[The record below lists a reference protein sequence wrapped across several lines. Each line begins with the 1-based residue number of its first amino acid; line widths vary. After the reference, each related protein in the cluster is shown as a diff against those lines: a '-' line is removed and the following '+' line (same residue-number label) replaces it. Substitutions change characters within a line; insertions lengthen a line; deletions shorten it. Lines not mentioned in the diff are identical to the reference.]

1 MTLSLPARTTQIGVT
16 SGWLALILFAL
27 LTFLP
32 ALSTLPV
39 VDRDEARFVQASRQ
53 MVESGDYVDIRFQD
67 EPRHKKPVGIYWLQ
81 SAAVL
86 VWGEGPDAPLWV
98 YRLPSILGAVL
109 SVLLLA
115 VVGTPLFG
123 RQVALLGAA
132 VFAAGLVI
140 GGEARIAKTDAALLA
155 TILVA
160 QAVLA
165 RLYLQRTGGPQIGG
179 RAAAYAFWLAIGAG
193 TLIKGPIGPM
203 VPALTI
209 LALIAVDRKAD
220 WLRPLWSP
228 WPIIV
233 ALVLVLPWFVAITFR
248 SNGAFWLGSVGADL
262 LPKIASGQ
270 EGKGAPPGSYLVLMW
285 LTFWPA
291 TPLLLL
297 SLQSIWRA
305 RTDPATRFCLAWAIP
320 VWLVYEAVPTKLIHY
335 ALPVY
340 PALALL
346 AVAHLPAGLAAHSR
360 LLRGLAAL
368 AILPG
373 LALGVAVAAFALQQ
387 DALPAAGLAGAGLA
401 GALVT
406 TGFAVRSALGSS
418 PWTLAARAALAGAIL
433 HAGLI
438 SAAARIPALWPTDSA
453 VSVAQEIAAAQ
464 GCDHPIVS
472 GWGYGEPSLVWHG
485 GRDTDLFPASASAS
499 EVVHL
504 GACQVVVHARESA
517 TAPIPLIRGCRPART
532 ITGLVIGA
540 GHWVTLDV
548 LDCQGEP

>member
-1 MTLSLPARTTQIGVT
+1 MTLSLPARTTQLGLT
-16 SGWLALILFAL
+16 SGWLALVLFAFL
-27 LTFLP
+27 AFLP

-53 MVESGDYVDIRFQD
+53 MGESGDYVDIRFQD
-67 EPRHKKPVGIYWLQ
+67 EPRHKKPIGIYWLQ

-86 VWGEGPDAPLWV
+86 AWGEGPDAQLWV
-98 YRLPSILGAVL
+98 YRLPSVLGAVL

-165 RLYLQRTGGPQIGG
+165 RLYLQRSGGLG
-179 RAAAYAFWLAIGAG
+179 AAFAFWLAIGAG

-209 LALIAVDRKAD
+209 LALIAVDRRAD

-228 WPIIV
+228 WPIIL
-233 ALVLVLPWFVAITFR
+233 ALVLVLPWFVAITLR

-270 EGKGAPPGSYLVLMW
+270 EGKGAPPGSYFVLMW

-305 RTDPATRFCLAWAIP
+305 RKDPATRFCLAWAIP

-335 ALPVY
+335 TLPVY

-346 AVAHLPAGLAAHSR
+346 AVAHLPAGLAAPSR

-368 AILPG
+368 AVLPG
-373 LALGVAVAAFALQQ
+373 LALGVAVAAFAIAQN
-387 DALPAAGLAGAGLA
+387 ALPAAGLALAGLA
-401 GALVT
+401 GALVAA
-406 TGFAVRSALGSS
+406 GFALRSALRSS
-418 PWTLAARAALAGAIL
+418 PWTLAAQAAVAGALL

-438 SAAARIPALWPTDSA
+438 SAAARIPALWPTDA
-453 VSVAQEIAAAQ
+453 AMSVAQEIAAAQ
-464 GCDHPIVS
+464 GCDRPIVT
-472 GWGYGEPSLVWHG
+472 GWGYSEPSLVWHG
-485 GRDTDLFPASASAS
+485 GRGTDLYPTSASAS
-499 EVVHL
+499 EVVRP
-504 GACQVVVHARESA
+504 GACQVIVHARDPA
-517 TAPIPLIRGCRPART
+517 TAPIPLIRGCRPTRT
-532 ITGLVIGA
+532 ITGLAIGA
-540 GHWVTLDV
+540 GHWVTLDL
-548 LDCQGEP
+548 LDCRGDP

>member
-1 MTLSLPARTTQIGVT
+1 MILSRPARTTPLGLT
-16 SGWLALILFAL
+16 SGWLAVVLFAF

-53 MVESGDYVDIRFQD
+53 MVESGDYVDIRFQE
-67 EPRHKKPVGIYWLQ
+67 EPRYKKPVGIYWLQ
-81 SAAVL
+81 SVAVL
-86 VWGEGPDAPLWV
+86 AWGEGPDAPLWV
-98 YRLPSILGAVL
+98 YRLPSVLGAVL

-123 RQVALLGAA
+123 RQAALLAAA

-165 RLYLQRTGGPQIGG
+165 RLYLRQSAG
-179 RAAAYAFWLAIGAG
+179 RGAAFAFWLAIGAG

-209 LALIAVDRKAD
+209 LALMVVDRRAD

-228 WPIIV
+228 WPIIA
-233 ALVLVLPWFVAITFR
+233 ALILVLPWFIAITLR

-262 LPKIASGQ
+262 LPKIAAGQ

-297 SLQSIWRA
+297 SLPSIWRA
-305 RTDPATRFCLAWAIP
+305 RRTPATRFCLAWAIP
-320 VWLVYEAVPTKLIHY
+320 VWLVFEAVPTKLIHY
-335 ALPVY
+335 TLPVY
-340 PALALL
+340 PALALM
-346 AVAHLPAGLAAHSR
+346 AVAHLPAGLAAPSR

-368 AILPG
+368 AVLPG
-373 LALGVAVAAFALQQ
+373 LALGGAVAAFAIAE
-387 DALPAAGLAGAGLA
+387 DAMPAAGLALAGLA
-401 GALVT
+401 GALVA
-406 TGFAVRSALGSS
+406 TGFALRSALGSS
-418 PWTLAARAALAGAIL
+418 PWTLAAQAALAGAFL

-438 SAAARIPALWPTDSA
+438 SAAARIPALWPTDAAMSIA
-453 VSVAQEIAAAQ
+453 REIATAQ
-464 GCDHPIVS
+464 DCDRPIVS

-485 GRDTDLFPASASAS
+485 GRGTDLHPASASAS
-499 EVVHL
+499 EVVHP
-504 GACQVVVHARESA
+504 GACRVIVHARASA
-517 TAPIPLIRGCRPART
+517 TAPIPLIRGCRTART
-532 ITGLVIGA
+532 VTGFALGA

-548 LDCQGEP
+548 LDCRGDP

>member
-1 MTLSLPARTTQIGVT
+1 MTLSLPARTTQLELT
-16 SGWLALILFAL
+16 SGWLALVLFAFL
-27 LTFLP
+27 AFLP

-39 VDRDEARFVQASRQ
+39 IDRDEARFVQASRQ

-81 SAAVL
+81 SAAIL
-86 VWGEGPDAPLWV
+86 AWGEGPDAPLWV
-98 YRLPSILGAVL
+98 YRLPSVLGAVL

-115 VVGTPLFG
+115 IVGTPLFG

-155 TILVA
+155 TILAA

-165 RLYLQRTGGPQIGG
+165 RLYMKRSGGLG
-179 RAAAYAFWLAIGAG
+179 AAFAFWLAIGAG
-193 TLIKGPIGPM
+193 TLIKGPIGPT

-209 LALIAVDRKAD
+209 LALIALDRRAD

-228 WPIIV
+228 WPIIL
-233 ALVLVLPWFVAITFR
+233 ALVLVLPWFVAITLR
-248 SNGAFWLGSVGADL
+248 SNGAFWIGSVGADL

-270 EGKGAPPGSYLVLMW
+270 EGKGAPPGSYFVLMW

-305 RTDPATRFCLAWAIP
+305 RKDPATRFCLAWAIP

-335 ALPVY
+335 TLPVY

-346 AVAHLPAGLAAHSR
+346 AVAHLPAGLAAPSR

-368 AILPG
+368 AVLPG
-373 LALGVAVAAFALQQ
+373 LALGVAVAAFAIAQN
-387 DALPAAGLAGAGLA
+387 ALPAAGLALAGLA
-401 GALVT
+401 GALVAA
-406 TGFAVRSALGSS
+406 GFALRSALRSS
-418 PWTLAARAALAGAIL
+418 PWTLAAQAAVAGALL

-438 SAAARIPALWPTDSA
+438 SAAARIPALWPTDA
-453 VSVAQEIAAAQ
+453 AMSVAQEIAAAQ
-464 GCDHPIVS
+464 GCDRPIVS
-472 GWGYGEPSLVWHG
+472 GWGYSEPSLVWHG
-485 GRDTDLFPASASAS
+485 GRGTDLYPASASAS
-499 EVVHL
+499 EVVRP
-504 GACQVVVHARESA
+504 GACQVIVHARDPA
-517 TAPIPLIRGCRPART
+517 TAPIPLIRGCRPTLT
-532 ITGLVIGA
+532 ITGLAIGA

-548 LDCQGEP
+548 LDCRGDP